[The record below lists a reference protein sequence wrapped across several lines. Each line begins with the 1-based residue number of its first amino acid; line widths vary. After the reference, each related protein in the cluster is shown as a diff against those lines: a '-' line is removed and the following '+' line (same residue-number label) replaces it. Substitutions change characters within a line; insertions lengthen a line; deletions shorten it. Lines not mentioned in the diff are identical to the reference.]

1 MHFWNRLLQTSWMYS
16 TVYIEYENSQVRYVC
31 NVFIVQI
38 SVRPVMDTLTGRLKQ
53 CTLKRLLL
61 MLMSM
66 SISRETSK
74 LLDIAKSS
82 PVFFRA
88 GSEEE
93 IMGIIG
99 SSHRELG
106 SNCNG
111 DCSSKRDR
119 FKDCTE
125 TSHGNWVCQK
135 KKRGN
140 PCRYADPNPGKWYC
154 NDCNHKTSNTYCCK
168 GCGFY

>member
-1 MHFWNRLLQTSWMYS
+1 MK
-16 TVYIEYENSQVRYVC
+16 
-31 NVFIVQI
+31 I
-38 SVRPVMDTLTGRLKQ
+38 S
-53 CTLKRLLL
+53 
-61 MLMSM
+61 
-66 SISRETSK
+66 SISILLPFAFLAFVVAGQPAETVGSDGVDVSSK
-74 LLDIAKSS
+74 QQLFNDDTVARIDNSS
-82 PVFFRA
+82 QRQRSLRGTTNDDNNIGGTAATVTTTTEF
-88 GSEEE
+88 EEE
-93 IMGIIG
+93 IMGI
-99 SSHRELG
+99 HRDLG

>member
-1 MHFWNRLLQTSWMYS
+1 MKILSNSIFLPLAFLAFVVAGQPSATLVADGVDVSSKHHIINDDVVASIDNNRQGRSLRGTTNGGNIGGTT
-16 TVYIEYENSQVRYVC
+16 TVTTTK
-31 NVFIVQI
+31 F
-38 SVRPVMDTLTGRLKQ
+38 
-53 CTLKRLLL
+53 
-61 MLMSM
+61 
-66 SISRETSK
+66 
-74 LLDIAKSS
+74 A
-82 PVFFRA
+82 
-88 GSEEE
+88 EE

-119 FKDCTE
+119 YKDCTE